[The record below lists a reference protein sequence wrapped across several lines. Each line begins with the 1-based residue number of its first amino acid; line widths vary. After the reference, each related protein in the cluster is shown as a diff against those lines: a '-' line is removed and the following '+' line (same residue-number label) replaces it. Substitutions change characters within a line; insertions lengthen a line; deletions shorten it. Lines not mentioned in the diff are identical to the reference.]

1 MTERNDKV
9 NDKYVK
15 KVIEYMDF
23 EDIIQYPFIFVE
35 VGIWD

>member
-1 MTERNDKV
+1 MTERNDEV
-9 NDKYVK
+9 DNRYMK